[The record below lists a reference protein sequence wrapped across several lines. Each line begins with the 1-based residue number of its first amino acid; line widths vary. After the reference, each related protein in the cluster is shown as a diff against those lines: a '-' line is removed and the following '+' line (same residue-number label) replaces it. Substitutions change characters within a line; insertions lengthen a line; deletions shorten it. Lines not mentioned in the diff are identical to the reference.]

1 MNNKTVSRSLFGD
14 FAKYASLSVCGMIG
28 LSCYILADTFFVA
41 RGLGSSGL
49 AALNLAIPV
58 YNLLAGI
65 GQMLGMGGA
74 IKYTICKSQR
84 EDKNA
89 DIMFTN
95 TVYLAVIA
103 SVLFVLLGVFGA
115 DFITGLL
122 GADEQVYDMTHVY
135 IKTLC
140 LFAPAFMM
148 NYVLQSFVRNDGA
161 PQLAMAALISGSFM
175 NIVLDY
181 VFIFPMGMGMFG
193 AVLATGFSPVTGIL
207 IMLPYLLGKRRGFR
221 LVKTGL
227 VGRMV
232 RSNLS
237 LGFPTLIGQLSS
249 GITIITFNTIILR
262 LEGNVGVAAYG
273 VITNIALV
281 VVAIYTGVAQGIQP
295 LISEAYGKQQLEQAR
310 TVLRY
315 AMVTMAVSSG
325 LIYGGIYWFADPI
338 ASVFNSEG
346 LQQLQAMAVAGLKL
360 YFVSNPFV
368 GFNTILAMYFAA
380 TERVIPAHGLSLL
393 RGLILIVP
401 IAFLMA
407 AFWGMT
413 GVWLAFAVTEALV
426 AVLGAVV
433 YWKKNTRRSKPDGE
447 WNESQE

>member
-1 MNNKTVSRSLFGD
+1 MKHETTGRGLFGD

-41 RGLGSSGL
+41 QGLGSSGL

-74 IKYTICKSQR
+74 IKYTICKSQG
-84 EDKNA
+84 ENKNA

-95 TVYLAVIA
+95 TIYLAVIA
-103 SVLFVLLGVFGA
+103 SAAFVFLGLFGA
-115 DFITGLL
+115 DFVTGLL
-122 GADEQVYDMTHVY
+122 GADEQVYDMTWIY

-140 LFAPAFMM
+140 LFAPAFMI

-161 PQLAMAALISGSFM
+161 PQLAMASLISGSLM

-181 VFIFPMGMGMFG
+181 IFIFPMGMGMFG
-193 AVLATGFSPVTGIL
+193 AVLATGFSPVTGIV
-207 IMLPYLLGKRRGFR
+207 IMLPYLLGKRRSFH
-221 LVKTGL
+221 LVKTGF

-249 GITIITFNTIILR
+249 GITIITFNTIILG

-295 LISEAYGKQQLEQAR
+295 LISDSYGKQQMKAAR
-310 TVLRY
+310 TVLCY
-315 AMVTMAVSSG
+315 AMVTMAVSSA

-338 ASVFNSEG
+338 AAVFNSEG
-346 LQQLQAMAVAGLKL
+346 LMELQMMAVEGLKL

-407 AFWGMT
+407 ARWGMT

-433 YWKKNTRRSKPDGE
+433 YLRKKL
-447 WNESQE
+447 